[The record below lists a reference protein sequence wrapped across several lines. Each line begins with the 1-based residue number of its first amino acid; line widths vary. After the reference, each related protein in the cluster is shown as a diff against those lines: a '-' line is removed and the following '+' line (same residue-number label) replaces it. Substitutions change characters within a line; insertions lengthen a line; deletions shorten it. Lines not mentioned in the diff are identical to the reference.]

1 MFDISQEED
10 YRELTLEEQYLINGG
25 EEVANTNEAVANS
38 KPGDTVTRD
47 DKTTHVITQGDINWA
62 KEHCGANT
70 GGAGNGNTGQPSYGS
85 GGPSGESGGAGGSD
99 NRGYPG
105 STDGM
110 NNKTKR
116 PFCSECYDEE
126 NPDPDKRYNG
136 KDVNGEHLMLVHF
149 KDVFH
154 FDVLRGYYLTIGKY
168 GSAGTTSYDGIGLVN
183 DEGQVIHVLREEKAI
198 LNYSKSLGLP
208 TGELH
213 GDVFVTFEVDLVYAL
228 GFEGSV
234 SLVLDLDNI
243 SDSGINFC
251 GGWAHGKNI
260 GYSVGVGY
268 VQRELEG
275 LTPCAVDIGLGNF
288 SSQILFDNEGFN
300 GATFGKG
307 FNFLKEQYGYSVSCQ
322 NSYTLTLKD
331 IFR

>member
-10 YRELTLEEQYLINGG
+10 YRELTLEEQFLVNGG

-85 GGPSGESGGAGGSD
+85 GGPSGNPGGSD
-99 NRGYPG
+99 NRGYPD

-116 PFCSECYDEE
+116 PFGSECYDEE

-136 KDVNGEHLMLVHF
+136 KDVNGKHLMLVHYN
-149 KDVFH
+149 DVYH
-154 FDVLRGYYLTIGKY
+154 FRELRDYYLTIGKY
-168 GSAGTTSYDGIGLVN
+168 GAAGTVSYDGIGLVN
-183 DEGQVIHVLREEKAI
+183 DEGQIIHVLKEEKPI
-198 LNYSKSLGLP
+198 LQYSKSLGIP

-213 GDVFVTFEVDLVYAL
+213 GDVFATVEGDLVYGL

-234 SLVLDLDNI
+234 SLVIDLDNLKE
-243 SDSGINFC
+243 SGINVSY
-251 GGWAHGKNI
+251 GWASGEN
-260 GYSVGVGY
+260 VGISGGIGY

-275 LTPCAVDIGLGNF
+275 ITPAAIDVNTNLGGLQLISDNQGINGGTLSFGIGTGV
-288 SSQILFDNEGFN
+288 
-300 GATFGKG
+300 
-307 FNFLKEQYGYSVSCQ
+307 SVSCQ
-322 NSYTLTLKD
+322 NSYTFTFSD
-331 IFR
+331 IKKFFSSKH